1 MNDKERKELE
11 EQGFY
16 HEPNSLENETHYQS
30 GENQPRG
37 GSMPEFVEVPQQDE
51 RGKFFGLGIA
61 SMVMGIVS
69 ILCCCFLGAPIILAV
84 LALIFSILR
93 MSSKPDGF
101 SIAGLVT
108 GIIGVIFNALM
119 LVVVFSGDFEM
130 TLEELESML
139 ESIDVA
145 VKMFIVK

>member
-1 MNDKERKELE
+1 MSDKNEMNYQLE
-11 EQGFY
+11 
-16 HEPNSLENETHYQS
+16 
-30 GENQPRG
+30 ENQPTG
-37 GSMPEFVEVPQQDE
+37 GFMPEMGEDPQQDE
-51 RGKFFGLGIA
+51 RGKYLGLGIA

-84 LALIFSILR
+84 LALVFSILR

-108 GIIGVIFNALM
+108 GIIGLIFNALM
-119 LVVVFSGDFEM
+119 LAVVFGGDFES
-130 TLEELESML
+130 TIEELESML